1 MRKNIVLLTG
11 IAGLF
16 LLAFVTPTMAAD
28 EGKKV
33 TITGTGK
40 CAKCALHETKSC
52 QNAITVDENGK
63 KVTYYLTHNKVSK
76 DFHEHI
82 CKTTAKVKATGT
94 VNEPAYAALENFP
107 DPRRPTQA
115 DRVALSRSCGN
126 ARR

>member
-1 MRKNIVLLTG
+1 MKKQILTALG
-11 IAGLF
+11 LIALTMGWQSAS
-16 LLAFVTPTMAAD
+16 LAVDNEKTIMG
-28 EGKKV
+28 EGQ
-33 TITGTGK
+33 

-94 VNEPAYAALENFP
+94 VSEAHGKLEL
-107 DPRRPTQA
+107 TTTKIEL
-115 DRVALSRSCGN
+115 VKG
-126 ARR
+126 